1 MLNKSIGEEEA
12 EYTKLFVKLKEHIWL
27 LKRVYDTPSSSLSLF
42 ELCLFHF
49 ELSNFED
56 EILLKRGGRNITLD
70 FSNPEWWTQD
80 DSVMKNLVLL
90 YWFYQFN
97 FQTKLF
103 ISRCLLYTSDAAD
116 E

>member
-56 EILLKRGGRNITLD
+56 EILLKRGGDVTPG
-70 FSNPEWWTQD
+70 FSNLSGELRTIALW
-80 DSVMKNLVLL
+80 K
-90 YWFYQFN
+90 
-97 FQTKLF
+97 
-103 ISRCLLYTSDAAD
+103 I
-116 E
+116 